1 MGPCKFGV
9 GAAAKDYFGV
19 SASKLSREQAAL
31 IAACL
36 PNPKKYSVAKPG
48 SYMKKRQTQIARL
61 MRLIG
66 DDYFKRYGVE
76 VAREEREAQERDV
89 EEKLKQIPEDE
100 VPTVVEET
108 PEADDSAPMPNADE
122 SETQQEAEP
131 NVEPV
136 PADST
141 GNR

>member
-1 MGPCKFGV
+1 
-9 GAAAKDYFGV
+9 V

-66 DDYFKRYGVE
+66 DDYFKRYGGE

-89 EEKLKQIPEDE
+89 EEKLKQLPEDE
-100 VPTVVEET
+100 VPTIVEDT
-108 PEADDSAPMPNADE
+108 PDVDESAPTPNADE
-122 SETQQEAEP
+122 SETLKEAEP
-131 NVEPV
+131 NVEQL
-136 PADST
+136 PADTS
-141 GNR
+141 GNS

>member
-1 MGPCKFGV
+1 
-9 GAAAKDYFGV
+9 
-19 SASKLSREQAAL
+19 
-31 IAACL
+31 
-36 PNPKKYSVAKPG
+36 
-48 SYMKKRQTQIARL
+48 

-66 DDYFKRYGVE
+66 DDYFKRYGGE